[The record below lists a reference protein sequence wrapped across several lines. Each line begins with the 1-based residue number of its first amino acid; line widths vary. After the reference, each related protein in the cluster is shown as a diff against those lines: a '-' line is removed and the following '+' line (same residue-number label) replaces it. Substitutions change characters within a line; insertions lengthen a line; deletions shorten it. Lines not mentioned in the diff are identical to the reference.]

1 MANNMGL
8 IADCKKWCADNPK
21 TVAFPDA
28 DDPRVFEAI
37 EAISSNDWLKPV
49 LIGNPMK
56 LRDSARAAGFAIESV
71 NIVDPSSTRHL
82 DSYSPILLE
91 RLKGKA
97 GVADL
102 ESAKKKL
109 AAEPLWF
116 AAAMLQ
122 AGDIDMA
129 VAGNIS
135 STADVLRAAIRVVG
149 PAPGINSV
157 SSLFFMISPD
167 KQKVLG
173 FADCGVLPKPNT
185 EQLADIAISTAD
197 SFSNV
202 TGNKPYIAM
211 LSFSTAGSV
220 DHESVQPMRNAVRL
234 VKDRRPDL
242 LIDGEMQFD
251 AAFCPD
257 VAARKM
263 PDSVLSGNANIFVFP
278 DLNAGNIAYKIAQ
291 RMAGYTALGPLIQGL
306 SKPFHDLSRGCSAND
321 IIEVSLVGARMS
333 FGN

>member
-1 MANNMGL
+1 MEL
-8 IADCKKWCADNPK
+8 IAACKQWCSQNPR

-37 EAISSNDWLKPV
+37 GAISANDWLRPV
-49 LIGNPMK
+49 LIGNPLK
-56 LRDSARAAGFAIESV
+56 LRDSARAAGFAIEAV
-71 NIVDPSSTRHL
+71 NIVDPSSARHL
-82 DSYSPILLE
+82 DSYGPALLE

-97 GVADL
+97 GVSDL
-102 ESAKKKL
+102 PAAHKKL
-109 AAEPLWF
+109 ASEPLWF

-122 AGDIDMA
+122 AGDIDMV

-135 STADVLRAAIRVVG
+135 STADVLRAAIRVIG

-157 SSLFFMISPD
+157 SSLFFMLSPD
-167 KQKVLG
+167 GQRVLA
-173 FADCGVLPKPNT
+173 FADCGVLPKPDT

-197 SFSNV
+197 SYANV
-202 TGNKPYIAM
+202 TGNTPRIAM

-220 DHESVQPMRNAVRL
+220 DHESVHPARNAVRL
-234 VKDRRPDL
+234 VRERRPDL
-242 LIDGEMQFD
+242 LIDGELQFD

-257 VAARKM
+257 VAARKI
-263 PDSVLSGNANIFVFP
+263 PGSVIAGEANIFVFP

-306 SKPFHDLSRGCSAND
+306 GKPFHDLSRGCSAND